1 MAVTRPNGA
10 HPRGPNGAAPP
21 IAPTADILARV
32 TETMLAD
39 GRLSVDKKVRRKKDR
54 VADLGPAAPLTDLGN
69 AERFVRRHGANVRY
83 CVAWRSWM
91 VWDGTRWRRDD
102 TRTVERYAKDTARS
116 IWVESAA
123 GEHKDERVLLAKWAE
138 KSESSGRLKAMIELA
153 QAEAGV
159 TVAPDAFDR
168 QPFLLNVANGT
179 LDLQT
184 ARLLPHDP
192 ANLLT
197 KTTGVTFDPEAPCPR
212 WEAFLLQIFNNDVEL
227 IAYLRRAIGYSLTA
241 DVREQLL
248 HVLHGGG
255 QNGKS
260 TFLEVI
266 AHVFGDYAIP
276 ADFTTFLDRPND
288 SGPRNDIA
296 RLAGAR
302 LVRSSEVG
310 EGKRLNEQVIKAL
323 TGNETISARFLY
335 SEAFDFDPTFKI
347 WLAANHKPVIRGSDY
362 AIWRRVRLVPFL
374 VTISAQQKDETL
386 KAALLDEAPGI
397 LTWAVAGCLEWQQQR
412 LNPPSIVEM
421 ATTDYRQTSDVIGAF
436 LDDCCDTGAE
446 FEVPA
451 GELYA
456 AYRRWAESGGEFVLS
471 QTAFGRRLDEKGF
484 GVRKSGVKYR
494 GGLRLCDSAF
504 PDSSEHRKRSARTVQ
519 HDLTPYN
526 N

>member
-1 MAVTRPNGA
+1 MAVTRRNGQHA
-10 HPRGPNGAAPP
+10 NGAAPP
-21 IAPTADILARV
+21 LTATADVLARAI
-32 TETMLAD
+32 EERQAD
-39 GRLSVDKKVRRKKDR
+39 GRLSVDRKVRRRKDR
-54 VADLGPAAPLTDLGN
+54 IADLGPAAPLTDLGN
-69 AERFVRRHGANVRY
+69 AERFVRRHGPSVRY
-83 CVAWRSWM
+83 CVPWRSWM
-91 VWDGTRWRRDD
+91 VWDGHRWRRDD
-102 TRTVERYAKDTARS
+102 TRTVERFAKDTARS

-123 GEHKDERVLLAKWAE
+123 GEYADDRAAIAKWAE
-138 KSESSGRLKAMIELA
+138 KSESAGRLRAMIDLA

-159 TVAPDAFDR
+159 AVAPDAFDR

-179 LDLQT
+179 LDLRT
-184 ARLLPHDP
+184 ARLTRHASAD
-192 ANLLT
+192 LLT
-197 KTTGVTFDPEAPCPR
+197 KTTGVSFDADAPCPR
-212 WEAFLLQIFNNDVEL
+212 WEAFLLQIFNNDVGL

-288 SGPRNDIA
+288 NGPRNDIA

-302 LVRSSEVG
+302 LVRASEVG
-310 EGKRLNEQVIKAL
+310 EGKKLNEQVIKAL

-335 SEAFDFDPTFKI
+335 SEPFDFDPTFKI

-397 LTWAVAGCLEWQQQR
+397 LAWAVAGCLEWQQQR
-412 LNPPSIVEM
+412 LDAPDVVLM
-421 ATTDYRQTSDVIGAF
+421 ATADYRQTSDVIGAF

-451 GELYA
+451 GDLYA

-471 QTAFGRRLDEKGF
+471 QSAFGRRLDEKGF
-484 GVRKSGVKYR
+484 GVRKSGIKYR
-494 GGLRLCDSAF
+494 GGLKLCETHDADSWTL
-504 PDSSEHRKRSARTVQ
+504 RKARSRSVQ
-519 HDLTPYN
+519 PDLTPYN